1 MPKVYG
7 RDMKF
12 HRITTLSELK
22 PGKYGI
28 LEPDN
33 TDICE
38 PEQGLMIM
46 PGLAFDKE
54 HHRAGYGG
62 GFYDRYLEQH
72 PAFYKA
78 AVAFSFQ
85 IVDHIETES
94 YDLKPDCIIT
104 EQAVL

>member
-1 MPKVYG
+1 MHPLLFALLLV
-7 RDMKF
+7 
-12 HRITTLSELK
+12 LAELK
-22 PGKYGI
+22 
-28 LEPDN
+28 DM
-33 TDICE
+33 TD
-38 PEQGLMIM
+38 G
-46 PGLAFDKE
+46 DKE

-72 PAFYKA
+72 PVFYKA